1 MGLRNGVNQEVA
13 RSITFVALSLGG
25 LVCAEIACRPQDTM
39 LGRLKRT
46 DFMNGG
52 RRIGFPGTSH
62 QGSDNGKW
70 VTLGKNFRSIF
81 SQDTN
86 ADILKE
92 LEQGSET
99 SVKLGGYIP
108 QMTFTLGR
116 ESEGPG

>member
-1 MGLRNGVNQEVA
+1 MA
-13 RSITFVALSLGG
+13 RSVTFVALSLGG
-25 LVCAEIACRPQDTM
+25 LVYPEIACRPQDTM

-52 RRIGFPGTSH
+52 RRIAFPGTSH
-62 QGSDNGKW
+62 QGSNNEKC
-70 VTLGKNFRSIF
+70 VTLGKNFRSMF
-81 SQDTN
+81 SQDTS

-99 SVKLGGYIP
+99 SVKLGGYTP
-108 QMTFTLGR
+108 QMTLTLGR